1 MENDERDLID
11 SCIRGDSRA
20 WESLV
25 KVYGPSV
32 YSAARFTLRRV
43 LGVSGEADVEN
54 VVQTVF
60 VALCE
65 KKMRRLRSFQG
76 RARFRT
82 WLTSVTTRY
91 ALNHVRTE
99 KRKGSLKYCSLEESF
114 EERLPRD
121 ESGTLPPEEREELFQ
136 GLDRLPPRDRLLL
149 KMFYFDGA
157 SYQSI
162 AEMLR
167 VEVNSVS
174 PLLSRAK
181 EALRKSMET
190 S

>member
-1 MENDERDLID
+1 MEERDLID
-11 SCIRGDSRA
+11 SCIEGDPRA
-20 WESLV
+20 WETLV
-25 KVYGPSV
+25 KVYGPSI

-43 LGVSGEADVEN
+43 LGTAGTEDVEN

-65 KKMRRLRSFQG
+65 KEMRRLRSFQG

-82 WLTSVTTRY
+82 WLTSVTTRF
-91 ALNHVRTE
+91 ALNYIRTE
-99 KRKGSLKYCSLEESF
+99 KRKGSLKYCSLEDSF
-114 EERLPRD
+114 EERFLGNEP
-121 ESGTLPPEEREELFQ
+121 GGLPPEDKDRLMQ
-136 GLDRLPPRDRLLL
+136 GLEQLPPRERLIL

-162 AEMLR
+162 AEILR
-167 VEVNSVS
+167 VQVNSVS

-181 EALRKSMET
+181 DALRKGLET
-190 S
+190 R